1 MLDEL
6 IKVKQLRED
15 KAIAALNEAQTL
27 LEQRASAEE
36 AKRQEQADY
45 SLWRTRRKQELYQ
58 DIEGKSVS
66 LKELE
71 QMREQ
76 IESYRDRD
84 LQLQDEL
91 VEAGRERE
99 SAQQA
104 METARQ
110 VRLSAYREVAKYEQ
124 YNQTLVDEEQ
134 REQER
139 REEVEVED
147 MNTGRSS
154 VRKQNKRGTLQ

>member
-1 MLDEL
+1 MFGEL
-6 IKVKQLRED
+6 IKVKRLRED

-27 LEQRASAEE
+27 LEQRIADAE

-45 SLWRTRRKQELYQ
+45 SLWRTKRKQELYK
-58 DIEGKSVS
+58 DIEGKSVA

-76 IESYRDRD
+76 IASHRARD
-84 LQLQDEL
+84 LQLQEE
-91 VEAGRERE
+91 VAAAGRERE
-99 SAQQA
+99 AAEQA
-104 METARQ
+104 LETARQ

-124 YNQTLVDEEQ
+124 YSQTLADEEQ
-134 REQER
+134 RERER

-147 MNTGRSS
+147 MNTGKGGPLRQ
-154 VRKQNKRGTLQ
+154 RRRRTLQ

>member
-6 IKVKQLRED
+6 IKVKRLRED

-27 LEQRASAEE
+27 LEQRIADEE

-45 SLWRTRRKQELYQ
+45 SLWRARRKQELYQ

-66 LKELE
+66 LTALE

-76 IESYRDRD
+76 IASHRDMD
-84 LQLQDEL
+84 LQLQEDL
-91 VEAGRERE
+91 VESVRERE
-99 SAQQA
+99 IAGQA
-104 METARQ
+104 LETARQ

-124 YNQTLVDEEQ
+124 YNQTLANEEQ

-147 MNTGRSS
+147 TNTGRGSAL
-154 VRKQNKRGTLQ
+154 KQNKRGTLQ